1 MEEALQEAKKAYA
14 EKEIPIGAVVVK
26 DGKIIGRGHNMTETS
41 KDPTVHAEMFVI
53 R

>member
-26 DGKIIGRGHNMTETS
+26 DGKIIGRGHNIITKIGRASCRER
-41 KDPTVHAEMFVI
+41 V
-53 R
+53 